1 MFAKWHNR
9 ETRSCAKAKF
19 SGQEPWGMRSRLL
32 ESGHYLSRIG
42 KSSRFKLGEHQIAVN
57 DDIEDATAP
66 GDQLCLRTK
75 ALA

>member
-1 MFAKWHNR
+1 
-9 ETRSCAKAKF
+9 
-19 SGQEPWGMRSRLL
+19 MRSRLL